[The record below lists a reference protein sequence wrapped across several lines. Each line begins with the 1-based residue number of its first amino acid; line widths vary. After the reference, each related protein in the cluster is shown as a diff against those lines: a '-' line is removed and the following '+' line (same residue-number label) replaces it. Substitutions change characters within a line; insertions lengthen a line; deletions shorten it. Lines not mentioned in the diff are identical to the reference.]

1 MQFVERFEAI
11 CCMIDESVVSLGLF
25 NTYEEA
31 NDAAIMQ
38 ASCNLPKEC
47 MKAYQINKVY
57 INLPVWTSLSNP

>member
-1 MQFVERFEAI
+1 
-11 CCMIDESVVSLGLF
+11 MIDETVVSLGLF

-38 ASCNLPKEC
+38 ASCTLPKEC